1 MVYPCPKGFS
11 GSAIATGCHQATAG
25 SHPQPLRQNFGDP
38 RDGRMHGASSIKLLH
53 KSTDIYI
60 YIYIYY
66 HILSI
71 SIYLFTIIVNIITL
85 LLLSP
90 LILPWLLLYI

>member
-1 MVYPCPKGFS
+1 MVYPCPWPKGFS
-11 GSAIATGCHQATAG
+11 GSATATGCHQATAG

-60 YIYIYY
+60 YIYIY
-66 HILSI
+66 II
-71 SIYLFTIIVNIITL
+71 IYYLYLYMSTIILIIITL
-85 LLLSP
+85 LVLSP
-90 LILPWLLLYI
+90 LILP

>member
-1 MVYPCPKGFS
+1 LGGLSWFIMVYPCPKGFS

-60 YIYIYY
+60 YTYIYIIIYY
-66 HILSI
+66 LYLY
-71 SIYLFTIIVNIITL
+71 IYL
-85 LLLSP
+85 LLL
-90 LILPWLLLYI
+90 LILLLYCYYHH